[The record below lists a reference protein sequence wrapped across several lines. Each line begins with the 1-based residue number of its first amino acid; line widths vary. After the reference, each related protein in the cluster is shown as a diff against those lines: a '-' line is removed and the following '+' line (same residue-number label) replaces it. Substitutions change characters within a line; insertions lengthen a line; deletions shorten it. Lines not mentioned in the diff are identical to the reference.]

1 MLKNPKVFKMTK
13 MLTFLGGG
21 RLGRD
26 LGGGASGSS
35 KPYRQHDSAP
45 EGQNHA
51 AGTIEPPLP
60 VWEMQSIH
68 LSSTRDLIA
77 ITPLTR

>member
-13 MLTFLGGG
+13 KLTFLGGG
-21 RLGRD
+21 RPGRD
-26 LGGGASGSS
+26 HGGRASESS
-35 KPYRQHDSAP
+35 KPYRQYDSAR
-45 EGQNHA
+45 GQNHA